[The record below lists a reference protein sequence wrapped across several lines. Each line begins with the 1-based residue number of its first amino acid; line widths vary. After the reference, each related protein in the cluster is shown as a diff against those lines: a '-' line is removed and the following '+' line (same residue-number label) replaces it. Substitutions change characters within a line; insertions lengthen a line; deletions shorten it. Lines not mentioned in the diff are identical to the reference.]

1 MSDRYYRPTFVNVNL
16 DAISSNFKHIEKL
29 HPNKTVIAVIKAN
42 GYGLGSV
49 NVAKHLMTSGTD
61 FFAVATLDEAIE
73 LRMHGIKAKILV
85 LGVVDSKH
93 IRQASRHRL
102 ALTAPDAKWVEDAS
116 RYIEAEDKPVWLHIK
131 VDSGMGRIGVQTKQ
145 EYDMVV
151 DKVAAVEQFI
161 FEGVFTHFSSADE
174 DNALTER
181 AYDTFLGI
189 INDNK
194 PQYIHCQN
202 SAATLRYDCSEC
214 NAVRLGISLYGYYPS
229 EFIRAV
235 SNVKLQPAV
244 QLVSTACFIKHI
256 KSGDTV
262 SYGATYT
269 AQSDEVVATFPIGYA
284 DGLPRAMQGYNINL
298 EGTEVPIIGRICMDQ
313 MMARVPDDT
322 LLGAQCIIID
332 NNADSNQSLERVAQ
346 QLGTITYEVLTSLSR
361 RLPKRYYIGD
371 DIEVYNE
378 LMK

>member
-16 DAISSNFKHIEKL
+16 DAIRSNFKDIEKL

-49 NVAKHLMTSGTD
+49 NIAKYLMASGTE

-85 LGVVDSKH
+85 LGVVDPKH

-145 EYDMVV
+145 AYDAAV

-174 DNALTER
+174 DNTLTEF
-181 AYDTFLGI
+181 AYDKFLGI
-189 INDNK
+189 ISDNK

-244 QLVSTACFIKHI
+244 QLVSTACFIKNI

-269 AQSDEVVATFPIGYA
+269 AQSNQVVATFPIGYA

-298 EGTEVPIIGRICMDQ
+298 EGTEVPIIGRVCMDQ

-322 LLGAQCIIID
+322 PLGAQCIIID
-332 NNADSNQSLERVAQ
+332 DNADSNQSLERVAQ

-361 RLPKRYYIGD
+361 RLPKRYYIAD
-371 DIEVYNE
+371 DVEVYNE